1 MCWQYVTEVQVV
13 DASGTEKSTC
23 THVLPV
29 GLHNSENIPEDE
41 EWTPISSSGETSSS
55 SCVASMPSTTP
66 RSKDLAAKIAYVTN
80 IHALL
85 QFCFAQYIIAISSSH
100 SSPCSTFSTA
110 IYYWSF
116 TTCCTAYLPCY
127 STCLWSFLLPTFE
140 LSHLGRQQH
149 QLDLLFCE

>member
-23 THVLPV
+23 AHVLPV

-55 SCVASMPSTTP
+55 PSVASMPSTTP

-80 IHALL
+80 IHVLL
-85 QFCFAQYIIAISSSH
+85 QFCF
-100 SSPCSTFSTA
+100 
-110 IYYWSF
+110 
-116 TTCCTAYLPCY
+116 
-127 STCLWSFLLPTFE
+127 CLIHNSDMFFPFFPA
-140 LSHLGRQQH
+140 
-149 QLDLLFCE
+149 LDLLHRHLLLVVYDLLHSVFTLLLYLSMVLSSPNS